1 MATSIRALAIR
12 SSKWNKSIDAEN
24 IVLKIR
30 DNLEYDREFY
40 EDHEPDWKYCM
51 WWPNKV
57 AFVNVSD
64 GQDHCENTIKAGH
77 ETHAILNIAIQGYLQ
92 DEVLERC

>member
-1 MATSIRALAIR
+1 
-12 SSKWNKSIDAEN
+12 
-24 IVLKIR
+24 
-30 DNLEYDREFY
+30 
-40 EDHEPDWKYCM
+40 M

-77 ETHAILNIAIQGYLQ
+77 ETHAILNIAIHGHL
-92 DEVLERC
+92 